1 MIATLEEITKTALQL
16 PTKQRIALAGF
27 LLETEDISSDPE
39 VDAAW
44 EHEIQERIKAVDSGS
59 VIGVSYQNVMLE
71 AEKRLVP

>member
-1 MIATLEEITKTALQL
+1 MTATLEEITKTALQL
-16 PTKQRIALAGF
+16 PTKQRIALAVF

>member
-1 MIATLEEITKTALQL
+1 MTATLEEITKTALQL

-39 VDAAW
+39 VDVAW
-44 EHEIQERIKAVDSGS
+44 EHEIQDRIKAVDSGS

-71 AEKRLVP
+71 AEKRLAP